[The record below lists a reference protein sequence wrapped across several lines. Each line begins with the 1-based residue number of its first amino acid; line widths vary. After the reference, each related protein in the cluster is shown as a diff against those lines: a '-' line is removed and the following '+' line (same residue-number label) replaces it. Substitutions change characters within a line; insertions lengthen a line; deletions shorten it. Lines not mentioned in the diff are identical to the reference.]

1 MSQQCPQCSNPIEA
15 DFGVVTCSRCQSV
28 LFVDMEG
35 NVQLSEPSS
44 SQSAA
49 PAEHAQEIPQENAAF
64 EGAPDSFPE
73 NHEAPLSVDQ
83 AHSGSFQDNWMQDQ
97 NPAPVVDSSS
107 TEAPQMAGSDLE
119 TSESVVIEEESY
131 TKSSVPESE
140 AATVVR
146 PPRSI
151 SDVSEF
157 SNSDQAFGPLSY
169 SVMIDA
175 IDTKEVRQQ
184 LAEALNDAKFQWD
197 AKELLKQIKM
207 GRLLL
212 ENLNPVKA
220 SVLIHRLQDVP
231 VKVSWTQNVYS

>member
-1 MSQQCPQCSNPIEA
+1 
-15 DFGVVTCSRCQSV
+15 
-28 LFVDMEG
+28 MEG
-35 NVQLSEPSS
+35 HVQLSEPSS
-44 SQSAA
+44 SESAA
-49 PAEHAQEIPQENAAF
+49 PAEYAQESPQENAVF
-64 EGAPDSFPE
+64 ENAPDSFAESPE
-73 NHEAPLSVDQ
+73 SSMQEVPPAQ
-83 AHSGSFQDNWMQDQ
+83 SGSFQDNWMQDQ
-97 NPAPVVDSSS
+97 DPASVVDHISN
-107 TEAPQMAGSDLE
+107 EAPQTIENDFGASEPFASD
-119 TSESVVIEEESY
+119 EESN
-131 TKSSVPESE
+131 TQSAVADPE

-146 PPRSI
+146 PPRHI
-151 SDVSEF
+151 SEVSEF

-175 IDTKEVRQQ
+175 IDTKEVRQL